1 MRLLIA
7 DDDPVSRRLLART
20 VEEMGHEVIA
30 VQDGLEA
37 WTVLQQESIHLVIAD
52 WMMPEMD
59 GLDLVRRIRATT
71 RDRYIYVI
79 LLTSR
84 NEKSDVIDGLAAGA
98 DDYIVK
104 PFDREEL
111 LFRIRSGERVV
122 RLEEALAERNRQLA
136 MMALVDGLTGIG
148 NRRSFDDQFHRTF
161 SQAVRY
167 HNPLGVVMVDIDHF
181 KRYNDTLGH
190 EAGDEALRRVARCL
204 AAGVRASD
212 AVFRYGGE
220 EFVVLLP
227 ETRADGAREVA
238 QRLVD
243 RVRAEGIPHPEN
255 PPHRVVTISAG
266 VAAFEPGMLLD
277 EQELL
282 KAADDALYEA
292 KRAGRDRVVVAAP
305 APAAQA

>member
-30 VQDGLEA
+30 VQDGFEA

-59 GLDLVRRIRATT
+59 GLELVRRIRATT

-84 NEKSDVIDGLAAGA
+84 NERRDVIDGLAAGA

-148 NRRSFDDQFHRTF
+148 NRRSFDEQFHRTF
-161 SQAVRY
+161 SQSVRY
-167 HNPLGVVMVDIDHF
+167 HNPLSIVMVDIDHF
-181 KRYNDTLGH
+181 KRYNDSLGH

-204 AAGVRASD
+204 AAGIRASD
-212 AVFRYGGE
+212 AAFRYGGE

-227 ETRADGAREVA
+227 ETHQDGARGVA
-238 QRLVD
+238 RRLVEL
-243 RVRAEGIPHPEN
+243 VRREGIPHPEN
-255 PPHRVVTISAG
+255 PPRGVVTISAG
-266 VAAFEPGMLLD
+266 VSTYVPGTIVT
-277 EQELL
+277 ENELL

-292 KRAGRDRVVVAAP
+292 KREGRDRVVAATLPSAAP
-305 APAAQA
+305 A